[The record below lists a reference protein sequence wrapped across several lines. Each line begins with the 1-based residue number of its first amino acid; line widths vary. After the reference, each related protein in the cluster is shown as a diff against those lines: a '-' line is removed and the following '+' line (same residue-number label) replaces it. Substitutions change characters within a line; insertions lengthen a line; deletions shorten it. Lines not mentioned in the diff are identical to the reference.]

1 MAKETNKRDFE
12 SMCARVT
19 KVEYFFPLRTQK
31 LIWIDYEQLI
41 MDCCDCIFIS
51 TNNLAYSIPIPMFS
65 LVSWFLYCS
74 TCSKSTKSMKPNGNI
89 SMEWAKVLAFLWE
102 KVLFWREVKFS
113 YWSPFR
119 KRFLNFKSYKLN
131 NSTVCKTLML
141 NVFILLEKVFSSL
154 TVHRKPSFHDFHV
167 ISMV

>member
-1 MAKETNKRDFE
+1 M
-12 SMCARVT
+12 
-19 KVEYFFPLRTQK
+19 
-31 LIWIDYEQLI
+31 LILIDYEQLT
-41 MDCCDCIFIS
+41 MDCFNCIFIS
-51 TNNLAYSIPIPMFS
+51 TTNNLAYLTPIPMFS
-65 LVSWFLYCS
+65 LVSWFLYCN